1 MPEVQQFGRVNA
13 RQPTVIPLGTY
24 FLYYHTTRTGLEVNR
39 EMHAGKVKWFN
50 DKKGF
55 GFIEPDG
62 GGEDIFVHHTS
73 IMSDGFRTLAEG
85 QNVQFEVI
93 RGPKG
98 MQATNVQKAV

>member
-1 MPEVQQFGRVNA
+1 MP
-13 RQPTVIPLGTY
+13 I
-24 FLYYHTTRTGLEVNR
+24 
-39 EMHAGKVKWFN
+39 GKVKWFN

-73 IMSDGFRTLAEG
+73 IQSDGFRTLAEG
-85 QNVQFEVI
+85 QSVQFEVV

-98 MQATNVQKAV
+98 MQATNVQKMQ

>member
-1 MPEVQQFGRVNA
+1 MP
-13 RQPTVIPLGTY
+13 I
-24 FLYYHTTRTGLEVNR
+24 
-39 EMHAGKVKWFN
+39 GKVKWFN

-85 QNVQFEVI
+85 QSVQFEVV

-98 MQATNVQKAV
+98 MQATNVQKMN

>member
-1 MPEVQQFGRVNA
+1 MP
-13 RQPTVIPLGTY
+13 I
-24 FLYYHTTRTGLEVNR
+24 
-39 EMHAGKVKWFN
+39 GKVKWFN

-73 IMSDGFRTLAEG
+73 IMSEGFRTLAEG
-85 QNVQFEVI
+85 QGVQFEVV

-98 MQATNVQKAV
+98 MQATNVQKMA